1 MRKIMLCTHW
11 PLWRS
16 PATEQYF
23 RMQYDS
29 EHYSHVI
36 MSAMASQFAGVSIV
50 YSTVCSGADQKHQSS
65 ASMAFMRGIRRWPVN
80 SPQKGPVTR
89 KMFPFDDVIISC
101 ICWPTAAGI
110 GLVND
115 KHIWQIPCIS
125 LRNITK
131 SNKINNKID
140 TVKNV
145 KTNPNRNSLFL
156 TLYIIYKTQ
165 GPRARSNVL
174 KLVSVSKVKI
184 I

>member
-36 MSAMASQFAGVSIV
+36 MSAMASQITGASIV
-50 YSTVCSGADQKHQSS
+50 YSNVCSGADQKHQSS
-65 ASMAFMRGIRRWPVN
+65 ASMAFMRGIRRWPAN

-89 KMFPFDDVIISC
+89 KMFPSDDVIMSC

-115 KHIWQIPCIS
+115 KHLWQKPWIS
-125 LRNITK
+125 LKNITK
-131 SNKINNKID
+131 SIFCRSATKSILW
-140 TVKNV
+140 
-145 KTNPNRNSLFL
+145 KTWRQIQIEIVYFWHY
-156 TLYIIYKTQ
+156 TLYTKHRD
-165 GPRARSNVL
+165 RAPGQMYENW
-174 KLVSVSKVKI
+174 
-184 I
+184 